1 MNTLGERL
9 TVPWLLLFVV
19 VRELLL
25 KVLKV
30 KNNEIQKRRSQKRIF
45 RVGLLSENG
54 GK

>member
-9 TVPWLLLFVV
+9 TVPWLLFVV
-19 VRELLL
+19 VRELL

-30 KNNEIQKRRSQKRIF
+30 KNNEIQMRRSQKRIF

-54 GK
+54 GT